1 MNEKQKVLEGLKKG
15 KTQAEYIARQNF
27 DIAMQSEEYRR
38 LYLDCKAL
46 TYDIAKLEYEKKTC
60 SEQKKKLKELKI
72 NLDLALGKL
81 GMTADDLKPQYNCKR
96 CMDTG
101 YVDGKECSC
110 FKKKLSELVLKDIGV
125 TVNPQYTFENVDYS
139 LFDKPENGQ
148 KMFEKISHWCETFG
162 TSKYKNL
169 LLTGTTGVGKTYL
182 VESICNKLL
191 SQNVSVMFLTAF
203 ALNNLFLKFHTTFDS
218 SKSSI
223 LEQVLG
229 CDVLIIDDLGSEPK
243 YKNVTEEYMYLVT
256 NERLSKNQSTII
268 TTNLG
273 LEGVLS
279 RYGER
284 TFSRLCNK
292 QNSIIL
298 KIENS
303 DIRLKRKR

>member
-1 MNEKQKVLEGLKKG
+1 MNEKKKVLEDLRRHKM
-15 KTQAEYIARQNF
+15 QAEKVARDNF
-27 DIAMQSEEYRR
+27 FAAMENAEYKK
-38 LYLDCKAL
+38 LYLEYKAL
-46 TYDIAKLEYEKKTC
+46 SFEIAKSEFEKKSC
-60 SEQKKKLKELKI
+60 SEQKKRLKELKT
-72 NLDLALGKL
+72 NLAIALGKL
-81 GMTADDLKPQYNCKR
+81 GMTQDDLKPQYNCKH
-96 CMDTG
+96 CEDTG
-101 YVDGKECSC
+101 YVGNVECQC
-110 FKKKLSELVLKDIGV
+110 FKKKLNDSILKDIGV
-125 TVNPQYTFENVDYS
+125 TVNPQHTFENVDYS
-139 LFDKPENGQ
+139 LFDNPENGK
-148 KMFEKISHWCETFG
+148 KMFEKIAHWCENFG
-162 TSKYKNL
+162 SSKYKNL

-191 SQNVSVMFLTAF
+191 SQNVTVMFLTAF

-223 LEQVLG
+223 LEQVLS

-303 DIRLKRKR
+303 DIRLKRKK

>member
-1 MNEKQKVLEGLKKG
+1 MNEKQKVLEDLKRSKN
-15 KTQAEYIARQNF
+15 QAEFVARQYF
-27 DIAMQSEEYRR
+27 DIAMQNEEYKK
-38 LYLDCKAL
+38 LYLEYKAL
-46 TYDIAKLEYEKKTC
+46 TYDIAKLEYEKKSC

-101 YVDGKECSC
+101 YIDGKECSC
-110 FKKKLSELVLKDIGV
+110 LKKRVSELILKDIGV
-125 TVNPQYTFENVDYS
+125 TVNPQHTFENVDYS
-139 LFDKPENGQ
+139 LFDKPENGK

-191 SQNVSVMFLTAF
+191 SKNISVMFLTAF

-303 DIRLKRKR
+303 DIRLKRKK

>member
-1 MNEKQKVLEGLKKG
+1 MNEKQKVLEDLKRSKN
-15 KTQAEYIARQNF
+15 QAEFVARQFF
-27 DIAMQSEEYRR
+27 DIAMQNEEYRK
-38 LYLDCKAL
+38 LYLEYKAL
-46 TYDIAKLEYEKKTC
+46 TYDIAKQEYEKKNC

-72 NLDLALGKL
+72 NLELALGKL

-101 YVDGKECSC
+101 YIDGKECSC
-110 FKKKLSELVLKDIGV
+110 LKKRVSELILKDIGV
-125 TVNPQYTFENVDYS
+125 TVNPQHTFENVDYS
-139 LFDKPENGQ
+139 LFDKPENGK

-162 TSKYKNL
+162 SSKYKNL

-191 SQNVSVMFLTAF
+191 SKNISVMFLTAF

-303 DIRLKRKR
+303 DIRLKRKK

>member
-1 MNEKQKVLEGLKKG
+1 MNEKQKVLEGLKKS
-15 KTQAEYIARQNF
+15 KTQAEYVARQNF

-38 LYLDCKAL
+38 LYLDYKAL
-46 TYDIAKLEYEKKTC
+46 TYDIAKLEYEKKNC

-81 GMTADDLKPQYNCKR
+81 GMNADDLKPQYNCKR

-101 YVDGKECSC
+101 YVDGKECNC
-110 FKKKLSELVLKDIGV
+110 FKKKLSEMVLKDIGV
-125 TVNPQYTFENVDYS
+125 TVNPQHTFENVDYS

-218 SKSSI
+218 SKTSI

>member
-1 MNEKQKVLEGLKKG
+1 MNEKQKVLEDLKRSKN
-15 KTQAEYIARQNF
+15 QAEFVARQYF
-27 DIAMQSEEYRR
+27 DIAMQNEEYKK
-38 LYLDCKAL
+38 LYLEYKAL
-46 TYDIAKLEYEKKTC
+46 TYDIAKLEYEKKSC

-72 NLDLALGKL
+72 NLELALGKL

-101 YVDGKECSC
+101 YIDGKECSC
-110 FKKKLSELVLKDIGV
+110 LKKRVSELILKDIGV
-125 TVNPQYTFENVDYS
+125 TVNPQHTFENVDYS
-139 LFDKPENGQ
+139 LFDKPENGK

-162 TSKYKNL
+162 SSKYKNL

-191 SQNVSVMFLTAF
+191 SKNISVMFLTAF

-303 DIRLKRKR
+303 DIRLKRKK

>member
-1 MNEKQKVLEGLKKG
+1 MNEKQKVLEDLKRSKN
-15 KTQAEYIARQNF
+15 QAEFVARQFF
-27 DIAMQSEEYRR
+27 DIAMQNEEYKK
-38 LYLDCKAL
+38 LYLEYKAL
-46 TYDIAKLEYEKKTC
+46 TYDIAKLEYEKKSC

-72 NLDLALGKL
+72 NLELALGKL

-110 FKKKLSELVLKDIGV
+110 LKKRVSELILKDIGV
-125 TVNPQYTFENVDYS
+125 TVNPQHTFENVDYS
-139 LFDKPENGQ
+139 LFDKPENGK

-191 SQNVSVMFLTAF
+191 SKNISVMFLTAF

-223 LEQVLG
+223 LEQVLD

-303 DIRLKRKR
+303 DIRLKRKK

>member
-1 MNEKQKVLEGLKKG
+1 MNEKQKVLEDLKRSKN
-15 KTQAEYIARQNF
+15 QAEFVARQYF
-27 DIAMQSEEYRR
+27 DIAMQNEEYKK
-38 LYLDCKAL
+38 LYLEYKAL
-46 TYDIAKLEYEKKTC
+46 TYDIAKLEYEKKSC

-72 NLDLALGKL
+72 NLELALGKL

-101 YVDGKECSC
+101 YIDGKECSC
-110 FKKKLSELVLKDIGV
+110 LKKRVSELILRDIGV
-125 TVNPQYTFENVDYS
+125 TVNPQHTFENVDYS
-139 LFDKPENGQ
+139 LFDKPENGK

-162 TSKYKNL
+162 SSKYKNL

-191 SQNVSVMFLTAF
+191 SKNISVMFLTAF

>member
-1 MNEKQKVLEGLKKG
+1 MR
-15 KTQAEYIARQNF
+15 T
-27 DIAMQSEEYRR
+27 
-38 LYLDCKAL
+38 
-46 TYDIAKLEYEKKTC
+46 T
-60 SEQKKKLKELKI
+60 
-72 NLDLALGKL
+72 
-81 GMTADDLKPQYNCKR
+81 
-96 CMDTG
+96 
-101 YVDGKECSC
+101 
-110 FKKKLSELVLKDIGV
+110 
-125 TVNPQYTFENVDYS
+125 
-139 LFDKPENGQ
+139 
-148 KMFEKISHWCETFG
+148 IS
-162 TSKYKNL
+162 K
-169 LLTGTTGVGKTYL
+169 
-182 VESICNKLL
+182 KLL
-191 SQNVSVMFLTAF
+191 SKNISVMFLTAF

-298 KIENS
+298 EIENS
-303 DIRLKRKR
+303 DIRLKRKK

>member
-1 MNEKQKVLEGLKKG
+1 MNEKQKVLEDLKRSKN
-15 KTQAEYIARQNF
+15 QAEFVARQYF
-27 DIAMQSEEYRR
+27 DIAMQNEEYRK
-38 LYLDCKAL
+38 LYLEYKAL
-46 TYDIAKLEYEKKTC
+46 SYEIAKLEYEKKSC

-72 NLDLALGKL
+72 NLELALGKL

-101 YVDGKECSC
+101 YIDGKECSC
-110 FKKKLSELVLKDIGV
+110 LKKRVSELILKDIGV
-125 TVNPQYTFENVDYS
+125 IVNPQHTFENVDYS
-139 LFDKPENGQ
+139 LFDKPENGK

-162 TSKYKNL
+162 SSKYKNL

-191 SQNVSVMFLTAF
+191 SKNISVMFLTAF

-303 DIRLKRKR
+303 DIRLKRKK

>member
-1 MNEKQKVLEGLKKG
+1 MNEKQKVLEDLKRSKN
-15 KTQAEYIARQNF
+15 QAEFVARQYF
-27 DIAMQSEEYRR
+27 DIAMQNEEYKK
-38 LYLDCKAL
+38 LYLEYKAL
-46 TYDIAKLEYEKKTC
+46 TYDIAKLEYEKRSC

-101 YVDGKECSC
+101 YIDGKECSC
-110 FKKKLSELVLKDIGV
+110 LKKRVSELILKDIGV
-125 TVNPQYTFENVDYS
+125 TVNPQHTFENVDYS
-139 LFDKPENGQ
+139 LFDKPENGK
-148 KMFEKISHWCETFG
+148 KMFEKISHWCESFG

-191 SQNVSVMFLTAF
+191 SKNISVMFLTAF

-303 DIRLKRKR
+303 DIRLKRKK

>member
-1 MNEKQKVLEGLKKG
+1 MNEKQKVLEDLKRSKN
-15 KTQAEYIARQNF
+15 QAEFVARQYF
-27 DIAMQSEEYRR
+27 DIAMQNEEYRK
-38 LYLDCKAL
+38 LYLEYKAL
-46 TYDIAKLEYEKKTC
+46 TYDIAKLEYEKKSC

-72 NLDLALGKL
+72 NLELALGKL

-101 YVDGKECSC
+101 YIDGKECSC
-110 FKKKLSELVLKDIGV
+110 LKKRVSELILKDIGV
-125 TVNPQYTFENVDYS
+125 TVNPQHTFENVDYS
-139 LFDKPENGQ
+139 LFDKPENGK

-162 TSKYKNL
+162 SSKYKNL

-191 SQNVSVMFLTAF
+191 SKNISVMFLTAF

>member
-1 MNEKQKVLEGLKKG
+1 MNEKQKVLEDLKRSKN
-15 KTQAEYIARQNF
+15 QAEFVARQYF
-27 DIAMQSEEYRR
+27 DIAMQNEEYKK
-38 LYLDCKAL
+38 LYLEYKAL
-46 TYDIAKLEYEKKTC
+46 TYDIAKLEYEKKSC

-72 NLDLALGKL
+72 NLELALGKL

-101 YVDGKECSC
+101 YIDGKECSC
-110 FKKKLSELVLKDIGV
+110 LKKRVSELILKDIGV
-125 TVNPQYTFENVDYS
+125 TVNPQHTFENVDYS
-139 LFDKPENGQ
+139 LFDKPENGK

-162 TSKYKNL
+162 SSKYKNL

-191 SQNVSVMFLTAF
+191 SKNISVMFLTAF

-223 LEQVLG
+223 LEQVLS

-298 KIENS
+298 KLENS

>member
-1 MNEKQKVLEGLKKG
+1 MNEKQKVLESLKKH
-15 KTQAEYIARQNF
+15 KAYAEKVARDNF
-27 DIAMQSEEYRR
+27 CAAMENDEYKK
-38 LYLDCKAL
+38 LYLVSRAL
-46 TYDIAKLEYEKKTC
+46 SFEIAKCEFEKRPC
-60 SEQKKKLKELKI
+60 SEQKRKLKDLKT
-72 NLDLALGKL
+72 NLALALGKM
-81 GMTADDLKPQYNCKR
+81 GMTPDDLKPQYACKR
-96 CMDTG
+96 CQDTG
-101 YVDGKECSC
+101 YNGEEECSC
-110 FKKKLSELVLKDIGV
+110 FKKKLNDSILKDIGV
-125 TVNPQYTFENVDYS
+125 TVNPQHTFENVDYS
-139 LFDKPENGQ
+139 LFDNPENGQ
-148 KMFEKISHWCETFG
+148 KMFEKIAHWCETFE

-191 SQNVSVMFLTAF
+191 SQNVTVMFLTAF

-218 SKSSI
+218 TKSSI

-303 DIRLKRKR
+303 DIRLKRKK

>member
-1 MNEKQKVLEGLKKG
+1 MNEKQKVLEDLKRSKN
-15 KTQAEYIARQNF
+15 QAEFVARQYF
-27 DIAMQSEEYRR
+27 DIAMQNEEYRK
-38 LYLDCKAL
+38 LYLEYKAL
-46 TYDIAKLEYEKKTC
+46 TYDIAKLEYEKKNC

-72 NLDLALGKL
+72 NLELALGKL

-101 YVDGKECSC
+101 YIDGKECSC
-110 FKKKLSELVLKDIGV
+110 LKKRVSELILKDIGV
-125 TVNPQYTFENVDYS
+125 TVNPQHTFENVDYS
-139 LFDKPENGQ
+139 LFDKPENGK
-148 KMFEKISHWCETFG
+148 KMFEKISHWCESFG

-191 SQNVSVMFLTAF
+191 SKNISVMFLTAF

-303 DIRLKRKR
+303 DIRLKRKK

>member
-1 MNEKQKVLEGLKKG
+1 MNEKQKVLEDLKRSKN
-15 KTQAEYIARQNF
+15 QAEFVARQYF
-27 DIAMQSEEYRR
+27 DIAMQNEEYRK
-38 LYLDCKAL
+38 LYLEYKAL
-46 TYDIAKLEYEKKTC
+46 TYDIAKLEYEKKSC

-101 YVDGKECSC
+101 YIDGKECSC
-110 FKKKLSELVLKDIGV
+110 LKKRVSELILRDIGV
-125 TVNPQYTFENVDYS
+125 TVNPQHTFENVDYS
-139 LFDKPENGQ
+139 LFDKPENGK

-191 SQNVSVMFLTAF
+191 SKNISVMFLTAF

-303 DIRLKRKR
+303 DIRLKRKK

>member
-1 MNEKQKVLEGLKKG
+1 MNEKQKVLEDLKRSKN
-15 KTQAEYIARQNF
+15 QAEFVARQYF
-27 DIAMQSEEYRR
+27 DIAMQNEEYKK
-38 LYLDCKAL
+38 LYLEYKAL
-46 TYDIAKLEYEKKTC
+46 SYEIAKLEYEKKSC

-101 YVDGKECSC
+101 YIDGKECSC
-110 FKKKLSELVLKDIGV
+110 LKKRVSELILKDIGV
-125 TVNPQYTFENVDYS
+125 TVNPQHTFENVDYS
-139 LFDKPENGQ
+139 LFDKPENGK

-162 TSKYKNL
+162 SSKYKNL

-191 SQNVSVMFLTAF
+191 SKNISVMFLTAF

-303 DIRLKRKR
+303 DIRLKRKK

>member
-1 MNEKQKVLEGLKKG
+1 MNEKQKVLEDLKRSKN
-15 KTQAEYIARQNF
+15 QAEFVARQYF
-27 DIAMQSEEYRR
+27 DIAMQNEEYKK
-38 LYLDCKAL
+38 LYLEYKAL
-46 TYDIAKLEYEKKTC
+46 SYEIAKLEYEKKSC

-72 NLDLALGKL
+72 NLELALGKL

-101 YVDGKECSC
+101 YIDGKECSC
-110 FKKKLSELVLKDIGV
+110 LKKRVSELILKDIGV
-125 TVNPQYTFENVDYS
+125 TVNPQHTFENVDYS
-139 LFDKPENGQ
+139 LFDKPENGK
-148 KMFEKISHWCETFG
+148 KMFEKISHWCESFG

-191 SQNVSVMFLTAF
+191 SKNISVMFLTAF

-303 DIRLKRKR
+303 DIRLKRKK

>member
-1 MNEKQKVLEGLKKG
+1 MNEKQKVLEDLKRSKN
-15 KTQAEYIARQNF
+15 QAEFVARQYF
-27 DIAMQSEEYRR
+27 DIAMQNEEYKK
-38 LYLDCKAL
+38 LYLEYKAL
-46 TYDIAKLEYEKKTC
+46 TYDIAKQEYEKKSC

-72 NLDLALGKL
+72 NLELALGKL

-101 YVDGKECSC
+101 YIDGKECSC
-110 FKKKLSELVLKDIGV
+110 LKKRVSELILKDIGV
-125 TVNPQYTFENVDYS
+125 TVNPQHTFENVDYS
-139 LFDKPENGQ
+139 LFDKPENGK

-191 SQNVSVMFLTAF
+191 SKNISVMFLTAF

-303 DIRLKRKR
+303 DIRLKRKK

>member
-1 MNEKQKVLEGLKKG
+1 MNEKQKVLEDLKRSKN
-15 KTQAEYIARQNF
+15 QAEFVARQYF
-27 DIAMQSEEYRR
+27 DIAMQNEEYKK
-38 LYLDCKAL
+38 LYLEYKAL
-46 TYDIAKLEYEKKTC
+46 TYDIAKLEYEKKSC

-72 NLDLALGKL
+72 NLELALGKL

-101 YVDGKECSC
+101 YIDGKECSC
-110 FKKKLSELVLKDIGV
+110 LKKRVSELILKDIGV
-125 TVNPQYTFENVDYS
+125 TVNPQHTFENVDYS
-139 LFDKPENGQ
+139 LFDKPENGK

-162 TSKYKNL
+162 SSKYKNL

-191 SQNVSVMFLTAF
+191 SKNISVMFLTAF

>member
-1 MNEKQKVLEGLKKG
+1 MNEKQKVLEDLKRSKN
-15 KTQAEYIARQNF
+15 QAEFVARQYF
-27 DIAMQSEEYRR
+27 DIAMQNEEYKK
-38 LYLDCKAL
+38 LYLEYKAL
-46 TYDIAKLEYEKKTC
+46 TYEIAKLEYEKKSC

-72 NLDLALGKL
+72 NLELALGKL

-101 YVDGKECSC
+101 YIDGKECSC
-110 FKKKLSELVLKDIGV
+110 LKKRVSELILKDIGV
-125 TVNPQYTFENVDYS
+125 TVNPQHTFENVDYS
-139 LFDKPENGQ
+139 LFDKPENGK
-148 KMFEKISHWCETFG
+148 KMFEKISHWCESFG

-191 SQNVSVMFLTAF
+191 SKNISVMFLTAF

>member
-1 MNEKQKVLEGLKKG
+1 MNEKQKVLEDLKRSKN
-15 KTQAEYIARQNF
+15 QAEFVARQYF
-27 DIAMQSEEYRR
+27 DIAMQNEEYRK
-38 LYLDCKAL
+38 LYLEYKAL
-46 TYDIAKLEYEKKTC
+46 TYDIAKLEYEKKSC

-72 NLDLALGKL
+72 NLELALGKL
-81 GMTADDLKPQYNCKR
+81 GLTADDLKPQYNCKR

-101 YVDGKECSC
+101 YIDGKECSC
-110 FKKKLSELVLKDIGV
+110 LKKRVSELILKDIGV
-125 TVNPQYTFENVDYS
+125 TVNPQHTFENVDYS
-139 LFDKPENGQ
+139 LFDKPENGK

-191 SQNVSVMFLTAF
+191 SKNISVMFLTAF

-303 DIRLKRKR
+303 DIRLKRKK

>member
-1 MNEKQKVLEGLKKG
+1 MNEKQKVLEDLKRSKN
-15 KTQAEYIARQNF
+15 QAEFVARQYF
-27 DIAMQSEEYRR
+27 DIAMQNEEYKK
-38 LYLDCKAL
+38 LYLEYKAL
-46 TYDIAKLEYEKKTC
+46 TYDIAKQEYEKKNC

-101 YVDGKECSC
+101 YIDGKECSC
-110 FKKKLSELVLKDIGV
+110 LKKRVSELILKDIGV
-125 TVNPQYTFENVDYS
+125 TVNPQHTFENVDYS
-139 LFDKPENGQ
+139 LFDKPENGK

-162 TSKYKNL
+162 SSKYKNL

-191 SQNVSVMFLTAF
+191 SKNISVMFLTAF

-223 LEQVLG
+223 LEQVLS

-303 DIRLKRKR
+303 DIRLKRKK

>member
-1 MNEKQKVLEGLKKG
+1 MLYKNFLFVNAYILLIYIFDSSILTNHIHWNYKTIYFWNKWVNG
-15 KTQAEYIARQNF
+15 K
-27 DIAMQSEEYRR
+27 
-38 LYLDCKAL
+38 
-46 TYDIAKLEYEKKTC
+46 
-60 SEQKKKLKELKI
+60 
-72 NLDLALGKL
+72 
-81 GMTADDLKPQYNCKR
+81 
-96 CMDTG
+96 
-101 YVDGKECSC
+101 
-110 FKKKLSELVLKDIGV
+110 
-125 TVNPQYTFENVDYS
+125 
-139 LFDKPENGQ
+139 

-191 SQNVSVMFLTAF
+191 SKNISVMFLTAF

-303 DIRLKRKR
+303 DIRLKRKK

>member
-1 MNEKQKVLEGLKKG
+1 MNEKQKVLEDLKRSKN
-15 KTQAEYIARQNF
+15 QAEFVARQFF
-27 DIAMQSEEYRR
+27 DIAMQNEEYKK
-38 LYLDCKAL
+38 LYLEYKAL
-46 TYDIAKLEYEKKTC
+46 TYDIAKLEYEKKSC

-72 NLDLALGKL
+72 NLELALGKL

-101 YVDGKECSC
+101 YIDGKECSC
-110 FKKKLSELVLKDIGV
+110 LKKRVSELILKDIGV
-125 TVNPQYTFENVDYS
+125 TVNPQHTFENVDYS
-139 LFDKPENGQ
+139 LFDKPENGK
-148 KMFEKISHWCETFG
+148 KMFEKISHWCESFG

-191 SQNVSVMFLTAF
+191 SKNISVMFLTAF

-303 DIRLKRKR
+303 DIRLKRKK

>member
-1 MNEKQKVLEGLKKG
+1 MNEKQKVLEDLKRSKN
-15 KTQAEYIARQNF
+15 QAEFVARQYF
-27 DIAMQSEEYRR
+27 DIAMQNEEYKK
-38 LYLDCKAL
+38 LYLEYKTL
-46 TYDIAKLEYEKKTC
+46 TYDIAKLEYEKKSC

-72 NLDLALGKL
+72 NLELALGKL

-101 YVDGKECSC
+101 YIDGKECSC
-110 FKKKLSELVLKDIGV
+110 LKKRVSELILKDIGV
-125 TVNPQYTFENVDYS
+125 TVNPQHTFENVDYS
-139 LFDKPENGQ
+139 LFDKPENGK
-148 KMFEKISHWCETFG
+148 KMFEKISHWCESFG

-191 SQNVSVMFLTAF
+191 SKNISVMFLTAF

-303 DIRLKRKR
+303 DIRLKRKK